1 MAKALK
7 KATTPE
13 RRSMVLLW
21 TVTPESLGASV
32 LGEVTGASVV
42 GEVIGASVDE
52 VESPGVCPA
61 VQLDSSS
68 GGNRTASITWITP
81 LLASMSA
88 SVTFATPLITTSPS
102 ITSIHNSCGSNKV
115 ETAPGTMSELMTLAL
130 TTWYNRVP
138 TTVSLSGISGI
149 SANKTLKAASV
160 GAKTVK
166 ASLVSKASANPY
178 SLTKVV
184 SSTCSGDSEIMSR
197 TVSKRT
203 PLGGAI
209 YVSNVVIM
217 L

>member
-42 GEVIGASVDE
+42 GEGTGASVLGEVTGASVVGEVTGASVDE

-81 LLASMSA
+81 LLASISA

-102 ITSIHNSCGSNKV
+102 ITSIRNSCGSNKV

-138 TTVSLSGISGI
+138 TTVSLSGNSGK
-149 SANKTLKAASV
+149 SANKTSKAASV
-160 GAKTVK
+160 GA
-166 ASLVSKASANPY
+166 P
-178 SLTKVV
+178 
-184 SSTCSGDSEIMSR
+184 C
-197 TVSKRT
+197 
-203 PLGGAI
+203 
-209 YVSNVVIM
+209 
-217 L
+217 